1 MVAMLLTYQPLY
13 IGGIDDVEK
22 SKRNAYGGI
31 GTFLFVFI
39 LSVVYLVIDTLRG
52 GGDNNSNGRG
62 GNINTRR
69 QGGIDYERV
78 STSSMGGTG
87 IMLETSANLE
97 LPPSVEQA
105 HFT

>member
-1 MVAMLLTYQPLY
+1 MVAMMLTYQPFY
-13 IGGIDDVEK
+13 IGGIVDVEK
-22 SKRNAYGGI
+22 SKSNARGGV

-52 GGDNNSNGRG
+52 GGNNNTSRED
-62 GNINTRR
+62 INTRR

-78 STSSMGGTG
+78 PTSSMGGPS
-87 IMLETSANLE
+87 IMLETSTNLE
-97 LPPSVEQA
+97 LPPSVERA